1 MKHVLK
7 YASALILCIIAL
19 SAFTACGDPD
29 KNYEKQKT
37 AYDGIIAE
45 YTALLKAKQNGEEL
59 TPPDTK
65 GMSEEEA
72 ATLEALYGI
81 VDSQDMEKIGD
92 LGYGFKDMDGNGTP
106 ELILLTR
113 YTSIRAVFTI
123 ANRKPVLLEANY
135 GEGAVF
141 LFATKNRF
149 FMERSTVD
157 GSIRDATLYTC
168 HVEGDRMV
176 YDAVYGEV
184 YDQEKK
190 ETLELY
196 QMVDGNRTVIDK
208 EAFNELYRERRQTL
222 DTEYGHTVKLFSP
235 YIHYPLGEK
244 VPTENLP
251 VADFSSYE
259 AIRETYKAISTCLD
273 GNLWG
278 NDWLM
283 GAYDNLFTYPDDRSF
298 EYYSQLLYTAYEGGY
313 NEGYDEIDL
322 NGDGV
327 DELVI
332 LNEDYIIKAIFTM
345 KNGKPVMLDALTH
358 ERGWLDSEGFIHVDR
373 EDEDV
378 LEYSLYELTADGDY
392 NLIYSILLAQY
403 GNYYE
408 TNYYLTKEG
417 KTEKITSDRFKEIY
431 NDEYCVYTA
440 PFEANE
446 YNRSVSGLTYTPLT
460 PPAEDPVRNAVT
472 KRWYKGAWLNEIP
485 VDAHSAYGAIYMSF
499 ENVTETQMDVH
510 VTYKYA
516 VYYPDP
522 DNQYHSLEDITES
535 NLNFTARLENGVFV
549 FEADGI
555 KGHLEFSPKYLW
567 LVIEESSD
575 KRFPVGYHCY
585 EVYTP
590 EK

>member
-1 MKHVLK
+1 MKRILL
-7 YASALILCIIAL
+7 AALCLWLML
-19 SAFTACGDPD
+19 SAAACSTFAQS
-29 KNYEKQKT
+29 YEKQKA

-45 YTALLKAKQNGEEL
+45 YTALLTSKQNGEEL
-59 TPPDTK
+59 TPPDTSRMK
-65 GMSEEEA
+65 EREA
-72 ATLEALYGI
+72 AIAEALYGI
-81 VDSQDMEKIGD
+81 VDYQDMDTVGD

-113 YTSIRAVFTI
+113 YTSIRAVFTLV
-123 ANRKPVLLEANY
+123 NRKPVLLEANY

-222 DTEYGHTVKLFSP
+222 DTEYGRTVKLFSP

-244 VPTENLP
+244 VSTENLP

-358 ERGWLDSEGFIHVDR
+358 EQGWLDSEGFIHVDR
-373 EDEDV
+373 EDEYM

-575 KRFPVGYHCY
+575 KRFPVGYHCLS
-585 EVYTP
+585 VYIP
-590 EK
+590 GE